1 MKIVVLAGGT
11 STERDVSLVSG
22 TGVYRALKRKGHETV
37 LIDVFLGIE
46 IPKEEKEKIF
56 SLERDWSEGVR
67 PVQEIKPDLEEI
79 RAMRKN
85 PETGFFGPNVIDIC
99 KMADLVFLALHGMNG
114 EDGRIQAAF
123 DLLNIKYTG
132 TDYVS
137 SSLAMDKALT
147 KKLFSFHQVPTPMGI
162 SLRKG
167 EPLPK
172 IAFPCVVKTTHGG
185 SSVGVYLVKQE
196 ESLKEALRD
205 AYTYEDEV
213 VIEQFIKGRELTD
226 VVIDGKALPIVEI
239 VPKQG
244 FYDYKNKYQAGSTE
258 EICPAQISSS
268 LTERIQKIAVDA
280 YHALG
285 LKVYARMDFIVDEE
299 ENIYCLEANTLPGMT
314 PTSLIPQEA
323 AAIGINY
330 DDLCQWLVDLSMKK
344 YEGQDGI

>member
-22 TGVYRALKRKGHETV
+22 TGVYKALKRKGHEVV
-37 LIDVFLGIE
+37 LIDVFLGIG
-46 IPKEEKEKIF
+46 ISEEDKKNVF
-56 SLERDWSEGVR
+56 SLERDWSEGIR
-67 PVQEIKPDLEEI
+67 PVRETKPELEEI
-79 RAMRKN
+79 YAMRQN
-85 PETGFFGPNVIDIC
+85 PEDGFFGPNVIDIC

-114 EDGRIQAAF
+114 EDGRIQATF

-137 SSLAMDKALT
+137 SSIAMDKALT
-147 KKLFSFHQVPTPMGI
+147 KKLFSFHQIPTPTGI
-162 SLRKG
+162 SLKKG
-167 EPLPK
+167 QSLPEIK
-172 IAFPCVVKTTHGG
+172 FPCVVKTTHGG
-185 SSVGVYLVKQE
+185 SSVGVYLVEQE
-196 ESLKEALRD
+196 EALKDALKD

-244 FYDYKNKYQAGSTE
+244 FYDYKNKYQAGVAE

-268 LTERIQKIAVDA
+268 LTERIQKIAVDV

-314 PTSLIPQEA
+314 PISLIPQEA
-323 AAIGINY
+323 AAIGIDY
-330 DDLCQWLVDLSMKK
+330 DSLCQWLVDLSMKK
-344 YEGQDGI
+344 YEEQDEI

>member
-1 MKIVVLAGGT
+1 MKIVVLAGGI

-22 TGVYRALKRKGHETV
+22 TGVYKALKRKGHEAV
-37 LIDVFLGIE
+37 LIDVFLGVSISE
-46 IPKEEKEKIF
+46 EEKENVF
-56 SLERDWSEGVR
+56 SLDKDWSEGIR
-67 PVQEIKPDLEEI
+67 PVREVNPDLKEI
-79 RAMRKN
+79 YAMRKN
-85 PETGFFGPNVIDIC
+85 PEDGFFGPNVIDIC

-114 EDGRIQAAF
+114 EDGRIQATF

-147 KKLFSFHQVPTPMGI
+147 KKLFSYHQVPTPMGI
-162 SLRKG
+162 SLKKG
-167 EPLPK
+167 QSLPEIK
-172 IAFPCVVKTTHGG
+172 FPCVVKTTHGG
-185 SSVGVYLVKQE
+185 SSVGVYLVEQE
-196 ESLKEALRD
+196 DALQDALQD

-239 VPKQG
+239 APKQG
-244 FYDYKNKYQAGSTE
+244 FYDYKNKYQAGASE
-258 EICPAQISSS
+258 EICPAQIGSS

-314 PTSLIPQEA
+314 PISLIPQEA
-323 AAIGINY
+323 AAIGIDY
-330 DDLCQWLVDLSMKK
+330 DSLCQWLVDLSMKK
-344 YEGQDGI
+344 YEERAEI